1 MDSPYSWIGRINI
14 AKCPYYPKQSTQIQA
29 KKYQNSMAFFIEI
42 DAKFYIGLQKTLNRQ
57 SSIEKDEQSWK
68 HHNP

>member
-29 KKYQNSMAFFIEI
+29 KKYQNSMAFLIEI
-42 DAKFYIGLQKTLNRQ
+42 GK
-57 SSIEKDEQSWK
+57 KDPK
-68 HHNP
+68 NV